1 MKRNYF
7 WEKWG
12 GGKEYLTH
20 RNSITSPHN
29 LTVMNREQIIE
40 TLKRDLS
47 VLQNN
52 YGADAIALFGS
63 YARNEQQPGSDIDIL
78 VRMENADFSKLM
90 ALQRFLE
97 SRLNSKIDLVR
108 MGSHLTPRFYNIVGK
123 DIIYV

>member
-1 MKRNYF
+1 
-7 WEKWG
+7 
-12 GGKEYLTH
+12 
-20 RNSITSPHN
+20 
-29 LTVMNREQIIE
+29 MNREQIIE
-40 TLKRDLS
+40 TLKSDLS
-47 VLQNN
+47 LLQNN

-108 MGSHLTPRFYNIVGK
+108 MGSHLTPRFFNIVGK